1 MVSKFGSYIGNGSTD
16 GVFVYTGFRP
26 AFVMVK
32 NSGGGATSSLQGW
45 ILIDTERST
54 YNQTA
59 DALFANNSNA
69 SNSNSI
75 YGVDIL
81 SNGFKTRGTDG
92 AINESSATYI
102 YIAFAENPFKYTNA
116 R

>member
-1 MVSKFGSYIGNGSTD
+1 MI
-16 GVFVYTGFRP
+16 
-26 AFVMVK
+26 K

-45 ILIDTERST
+45 ILLDTSRSP

-69 SNSNSI
+69 SSSNSI
-75 YGVDIL
+75 YGMDIL

-92 AINESSATYI
+92 AINESSALYV
-102 YIAFAENPFKYTNA
+102 YACFAENPFQYALA